1 MAIASAYT
9 ASCDTSIS
17 PPAAIS
23 RRRDWAHSGAI
34 RNDLVIARTV
44 KGGTGDGGWAGLDLA
59 LGVP

>member
-34 RNDLVIARTV
+34 RNDLVIARTA
-44 KGGTGDGGWAGLDLA
+44 KGERAMANGPVDLA